1 MPAAR
6 DELLARLV
14 LAGRELSNAAVMF
27 HTAAA
32 ARMGLNASEAK
43 VLDLLQ
49 RDGPTSPGDLARRT
63 GLAPASVTGL
73 LRRLEEKGYTHRR
86 PDPRDG
92 RRLVVEM
99 DVAAVGRHAGATYHD
114 LATRLEAVYADF
126 SDAELAVVLD
136 WVEKV
141 TAVQRAA
148 TSAATDDVTPPR
160 G

>member
-1 MPAAR
+1 MSASR
-6 DELLARLV
+6 VDLLARLR
-14 LAGRELSNAAVMF
+14 LAGRDFSNAAVMF

-32 ARMGLNASEAK
+32 GRMGLGAGEAK

-73 LRRLEEKGYTHRR
+73 LHRLEQRGFARRR

-99 DVAAVGRHAGATYHD
+99 DPDAVARHAGTTYHD

-126 SDAELAVVLD
+126 TDAELAVVAD

-141 TAVQRAA
+141 TAVQREA
-148 TSAATDDVTPPR
+148 TSEVTEATT
-160 G
+160 